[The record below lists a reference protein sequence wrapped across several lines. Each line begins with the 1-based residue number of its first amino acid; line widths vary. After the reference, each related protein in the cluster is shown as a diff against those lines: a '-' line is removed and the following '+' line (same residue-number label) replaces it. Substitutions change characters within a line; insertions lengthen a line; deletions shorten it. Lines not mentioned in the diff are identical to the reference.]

1 MVKGMKAKLIDGGDV
16 IAQLVIEKVFPDGSR
31 LKVEGELSRLLSTD
45 ASRRCHDPD
54 SLNRAC

>member
-45 ASRRCHDPD
+45 ARVDVMIPIP
-54 SLNRAC
+54 